1 MIWRMLCW
9 SIEEGD
15 DDNNNN
21 NNNVGCLPLAE
32 FIALILVGLLLR
44 KCLKQIILIKH
55 NRVKNHNWLE
65 ANQLAFYK
73 RGWGVELW
81 TTMNKSSWRSGWE
94 LNSGDSNYALP
105 RCLPQ
110 YVAPTEICI
119 ILHII
124 CQMNSIIFSVF
135 IVNILVIS
143 TIKWGQ

>member
-9 SIEEGD
+9 WIEEGD
-15 DDNNNN
+15 DDNNNNNNNN

-73 RGWGVELW
+73 RGWGVEL
-81 TTMNKSSWRSGWE
+81 
-94 LNSGDSNYALP
+94 
-105 RCLPQ
+105 
-110 YVAPTEICI
+110 
-119 ILHII
+119 
-124 CQMNSIIFSVF
+124 
-135 IVNILVIS
+135 
-143 TIKWGQ
+143 